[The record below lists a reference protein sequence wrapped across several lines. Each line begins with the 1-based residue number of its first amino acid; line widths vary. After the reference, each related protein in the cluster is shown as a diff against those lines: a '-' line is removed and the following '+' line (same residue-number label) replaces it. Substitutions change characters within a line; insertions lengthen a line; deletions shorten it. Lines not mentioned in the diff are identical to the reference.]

1 MNAFEFFFSFYGL
14 VLGLSVAVI
23 ATGAARAFKHRK
35 TVRVGWKTP
44 LLAVFAAF
52 DIATFW
58 DAAWTNLGQAPYSY
72 GMLIAG
78 LVVAIVYFIAANLI
92 FPEPEDDAHSLD
104 QHFGANKRAVLL
116 LLTLANILMVALCL
130 SMQVG
135 QPHFAI
141 LAVGYAVNFLIY
153 VALVVPA
160 ALTKRAWVF
169 ATTMGLHIALY
180 LVLAV
185 MSAVAP
191 DMMAAAATG
200 TASPAAST
208 QPKAADAPPTA
219 VAPAGSPGA

>member
-35 TVRVGWKTP
+35 TVAVGWKTP
-44 LLAVFAAF
+44 LLAVFAAL

-58 DAAWTNLGQAPYSY
+58 DAAWTNLGKAPYSY

-92 FPEPEDDAHSLD
+92 FPEPEDEARSLD
-104 QHFGANKRAVLL
+104 QHFAANKRAVLL
-116 LLTLANILMVALCL
+116 LLTLANFLMVVLCL
-130 SMQVG
+130 TMLVG
-135 QPHFAI
+135 KPSFPI
-141 LAVGYAVNFLIY
+141 MLAGYTFNFLLY
-153 VALVVPA
+153 VALVIPA

-180 LVLAV
+180 LALAV
-185 MSAVAP
+185 LGTIAP
-191 DMMAAAATG
+191 DLMAAAASGQTPG
-200 TASPAAST
+200 QPEAASAPAA
-208 QPKAADAPPTA
+208 P
-219 VAPAGSPGA
+219 VAPSGS